1 MLISKYVCLHDH
13 YMQYGVFLL
22 LGTNLGDRASNL
34 ERAIDLLA
42 SESLLIKGI
51 SFVYKTAAWGK
62 QDQPDFY
69 NQVLEVATSLSP
81 HELLTYILSIER
93 QMGRVRVQKWGER
106 VIDIDILLYGE
117 HVVESPSL
125 TIPHPQLPFRRFSL
139 VPLADLAASLVHPLT
154 GKSISRMIDE
164 CPDTLEVI
172 RLD

>member
-1 MLISKYVCLHDH
+1 
-13 YMQYGVFLL
+13 MQNGVFLL

-34 ERAIDLLA
+34 ARAIGLLTG
-42 SESLLIKGI
+42 ETVQIKGR
-51 SFVYKTAAWGK
+51 SFIYKTAAWGK

-69 NQVLEVATSLSP
+69 NQVVEIATWLSP
-81 HELLTYILSIER
+81 QQLLTYILTIER
-93 QMGRVRVQKWGER
+93 EMGRVRIEKWGER

-154 GKSISRMIDE
+154 GKTISRMIDE